1 MKWVSER
8 YATSH
13 TGYFSAVLLATI
25 LVAGVGAGALG
36 PAYGQAD
43 EEQTID
49 SSVTVDSSVSTV
61 STRGNATTDV
71 FRGQIASVQLEEGEP
86 SWIQSGIWVMRV
98 LQAGD
103 ESTPPRVQLVARFV
117 MVMPDGNA
125 MHGHNLYGFNV
136 ENYTAN
142 EEGTVRTFEGTATVT
157 MREGPV
163 SDVPLTVTISN
174 NAVVAMQIGPE
185 LIDAHFGEGP
195 VYGVLSSTSRELI
208 ERIDVGELRRNN
220 TSGGPPADE
229 SPEGLETEMV
239 NYYGDAS
246 GYLVQPADS
255 EGQLPA
261 VVMIH
266 ENRGLNDFVKGAA
279 EDLAREG
286 YVVLAADLYNGRV
299 TDNQDE
305 ARELSSEVRNNTDIA
320 IENLNAAVA
329 YLAGLDNVDDSRI
342 ASLGWCFGGGFS
354 MQLAL
359 NADEPLAA
367 TVIYYGT
374 LVTDPEELSSITW
387 PVLGIFGSEDQVVTV
402 DSVNEFEAALDE
414 NGTTNEIY
422 IYDGVGHAFA
432 NPSNAGHAPEET
444 ADAWEKTLNFLSEHV

>member
-13 TGYFSAVLLATI
+13 AGYSAVLLATI
-25 LVAGVGAGALG
+25 LVAGVGAGALR
-36 PAYGQAD
+36 PAYGQTD
-43 EEQTID
+43 EEQTMD
-49 SSVTVDSSVSTV
+49 SSVTVDSSVSAV
-61 STRGNATTDV
+61 STQGRATTDV

-103 ESTPPRVQLVARFV
+103 DSTPPRVQLVARFA

-125 MHGHNLYGFNV
+125 MHGHNVYGFNV
-136 ENYTAN
+136 ENYSAN
-142 EEGTVRTFEGTATVT
+142 GTTTRTFEGTATVT

-163 SDVPLTVTISN
+163 SDVPVTVTIYN
-174 NAVVAMQIGPE
+174 NAVLAMWIGPE
-185 LIDAHFGEGP
+185 MIDSHFGEGP

-220 TSGGPPADE
+220 TSDEPPAD
-229 SPEGLETEMV
+229 SPSEDVETEMV

-246 GYLVQPADS
+246 GYLVQPTDS

-266 ENRGLNDFVKGAA
+266 EWWGLNDNIKDMA
-279 EDLAREG
+279 EELAGEG
-286 YVVLAADLYNGRV
+286 YVVLAVDLYEGQV
-299 TDNQDE
+299 ATE
-305 ARELSSEVRNNTDIA
+305 SSEAQPLAASVRENPDVA

-329 YLAGLDNVDDSRI
+329 YLSGLENVDSSRI

-354 MQLAL
+354 LQLAL
-359 NADEPLAA
+359 NAEEPLAA
-367 TVIYYGT
+367 TAIYYGT
-374 LVTDPEELSSITW
+374 LVTDEQELSSITW
-387 PVLGIFGSEDQVVTV
+387 PVLGVFGSEDQSISVE
-402 DSVNEFEAALDE
+402 SVNEFEAALDA
-414 NGTTNEIY
+414 NNIMNEIY
-422 IYDGVGHAFA
+422 IYEGVGHAFA
-432 NPSNAGHAPEET
+432 NPTNEGHAPEET
-444 ADAWEKTLNFLSEHV
+444 ADAWEKTLDFLDTHV